1 MKQKI
6 NSQALEERKIPVKQY
21 KYLGLLTALAIT
33 FKLLNDVTAGKLVQ
47 LGIFSVSAAT
57 IFFPVTYILADV
69 FTEVYGYSKARTR
82 VWLLLLC
89 SVIAGIVYS
98 ITAFL
103 PPAVGFDANDAYVRV
118 LSQVPRI
125 LIASWIAFFF
135 GSIVNDYVL
144 AKMKIWTKGKHLWTR
159 TIGSTIFGESVD
171 TIIFFTLAFYAV
183 IPTSLLITII
193 FSAWF
198 LKVAIEVVMTPV
210 TYKIVAKLKEVENED
225 YYDYNT
231 NFSPLKIKE

>member
-1 MKQKI
+1 MEK
-6 NSQALEERKIPVKQY
+6 EEKKIPVKHY

-57 IFFPVTYILADV
+57 IFFPITYILSDV
-69 FTEVYGYSKARTR
+69 FTEVYGYSKARSR

-98 ITAFL
+98 IVAFL
-103 PPAVGFDANDAYVRV
+103 PPAIGFDANEAYVRV
-118 LSQVPRI
+118 FSQVPRI
-125 LIASWIAFFF
+125 LVASWIAFFF
-135 GSIVNDYVL
+135 GSIVNDFVL
-144 AKMKIWTKGKHLWTR
+144 AKMKIWTRGKHLWTR

-171 TIIFFTLAFYAV
+171 TVLFFTLAFYAI
-183 IPTSLLITII
+183 IPTSLLVTII
-193 FSAWF
+193 FSALF

-210 TYKIVAKLKEVENED
+210 TYKVIAKLKKVEGED
-225 YYDYNT
+225 YYDTNT
-231 NFSPLKIKE
+231 NFNPLIIRN